1 MLEFIESP
9 DDAIA
14 LKISGAING
23 QDLDSI
29 MDRLDATMERHDK
42 VHMFVE
48 TQGISSLELA
58 SLPHYFGRAMP
69 LFGKLKR
76 FGRVAVVSD
85 QAWIR
90 VGTRIE
96 SALLPFIDYRVF
108 EPNERDE
115 ALAWVTTDKEVEKA

>member
-23 QDLDSI
+23 QDLDAI

>member
-23 QDLDSI
+23 KDLDAI
-29 MDRLDATMERHDK
+29 MDRLDAIMERHDK
-42 VHMFVE
+42 VHIFVE
-48 TQGISSLELA
+48 TRGISSLELA
-58 SLPHYFGRAMP
+58 SLPHYFSRAMP
-69 LFGKLKR
+69 LFGKLNR

-108 EPNERDE
+108 EPSERDE
-115 ALAWVTTDKEVEKA
+115 ALAWALNDSEVERA